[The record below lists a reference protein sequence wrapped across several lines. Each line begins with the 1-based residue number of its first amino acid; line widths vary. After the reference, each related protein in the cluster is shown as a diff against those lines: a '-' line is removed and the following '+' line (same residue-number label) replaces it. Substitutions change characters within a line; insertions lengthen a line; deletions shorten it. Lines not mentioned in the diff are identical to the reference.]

1 MTDPVPS
8 ASGGFPALPA
18 SARALAEA
26 SLSAETRRVYAGAL
40 DRLDAYLAGAALDDR
55 ALAGYLGHLFE
66 HGRSAAS
73 AGLVVAAAKLRARLL
88 GHVSPVGVATER
100 VLAGFRRASRDRGRG
115 QVVGIR
121 WEQADAAAAL
131 AARFGGLAGLRDAA
145 ILAVASDALLRVSE
159 VAALDVED
167 LTGEPDGSGRLTVR
181 RSKTDQEGGGAV
193 QYLAPV
199 DPLARSRLAQR
210 RRHLDG
216 TSFPA
221 RAPRRTRRRLASAGA
236 QHPQHRRGARRQC
249 RHRRTN
255 LRTLAA
261 GRRRRKS
268 RRGGRLTRRV
278 ADCRALVLAGDAG
291 SLRAWHARRP
301 RGRSPIPLR
310 TDGSVGVAGV
320 DHIRGFPIIAIG
332 VV

>member
-40 DRLDAYLAGAALDDR
+40 DRLDAYLADAALGDR

-73 AGLVVAAAKLRARLL
+73 AGLVVAAVKLRARLM
-88 GHVSPVGVATER
+88 GQVSPVGVATER

-121 WEQADAAAAL
+121 WEQADAAAL
-131 AARFGGLAGLRDAA
+131 AARFGDLAGLRDAA

-181 RSKTDQEGGGAV
+181 RSKTDREGGGAV
-193 QYLAPV
+193 QYLGPST
-199 DPLARSRLAQR
+199 LSRV
-210 RRHLDG
+210 
-216 TSFPA
+216 
-221 RAPRRTRRRLASAGA
+221 RAWL
-236 QHPQHRRGARRQC
+236 
-249 RHRRTN
+249 N
-255 LRTLAA
+255 AA
-261 GRRRRKS
+261 GISTGPLFRRV
-268 RRGGRLTRRV
+268 RRGGHADAARLQARSIRNIVAERAANAGIDGRISGHSLRV
-278 ADCRALVLAGDAG
+278 GAAESLAAAGASLVELQTAGRWSSPAMPGHYARGMLAGRGAVARFRYGRTAG
-291 SLRAWHARRP
+291 SE
-301 RGRSPIPLR
+301 
-310 TDGSVGVAGV
+310 
-320 DHIRGFPIIAIG
+320 
-332 VV
+332 